1 MYQNFYKEY
10 KSNRDYMLDY
20 EKTAVKFLGLVT
32 AIILAYIVY
41 SITM

>member
-1 MYQNFYKEY
+1 
-10 KSNRDYMLDY
+10 MLDY
-20 EKTAVKFLGLVT
+20 EKTAVKVLGLIT